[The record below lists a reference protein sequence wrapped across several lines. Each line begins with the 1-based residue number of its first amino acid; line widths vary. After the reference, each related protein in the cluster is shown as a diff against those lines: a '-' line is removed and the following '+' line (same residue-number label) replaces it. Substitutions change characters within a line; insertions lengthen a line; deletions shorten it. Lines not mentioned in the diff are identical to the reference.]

1 MTDGYFDKSLKRN
14 INNVCSIQN
23 GITKVNFDGFITVEL
38 SFPSPV
44 KDSRMKLNLRKPQE

>member
-14 INNVCSIQN
+14 INNVCSIRN